1 MSTQTLTQG
10 ETRSEA
16 EQNFAEQRRAR
27 RHTYNCRQLVA
38 PFDGVRLP
46 RQDEFDWA
54 MFNDVSETGVSFLAE
69 REPSTKQLVVA
80 VGPAPFSFLI
90 VEVARTVIREDL
102 EYHPYHVG
110 CTIVRVLID

>member
-1 MSTQTLTQG
+1 MSTQTLT
-10 ETRSEA
+10 ENDTRTQE
-16 EQNFAEQRRAR
+16 EQRFAEHRSAR

-69 REPSTKQLVVA
+69 REPATKQLVVA

-90 VEVARTVIREDL
+90 VEVARVAIREDL
-102 EYHPYHVG
+102 EKRPYHIG
-110 CTIVRVLID
+110 CVVIRELIE